1 MRSSYFLIILI
12 LTVFSCNW
20 TIKSTH
26 HDAIARVNSTFLTKD
41 KIDAGLFDGLS
52 VQDSL
57 IQIQNIINDWAT
69 QQLLQDGALL
79 NLEAQKQKE
88 FETLVKDYKRDLL
101 TSAYLEAMTKQNLDT
116 IISNQELELAYKQN
130 KDLFYLKEDLIKLRY
145 INHNLSMSNS
155 NDVKRRF
162 KRYNAEDRAIL
173 DTISLQFNSFFLND
187 SVWINSNQVISKIGP
202 LQKGFN
208 KVLLKKQ
215 NFIQLKDSLGLYLMQ
230 VKDVLEI
237 GQQAPLAYVTPTLK
251 QIIINKRKLKLVN
264 QLKSEIVNDCLLY
277 TSPSPRDNKASRMPS
292 SA

>member
-12 LTVFSCNW
+12 LTVFSCDW

-26 HDAIARVNSTFLTKD
+26 QDAIARVNSTFLTKD

-57 IQIQNIINDWAT
+57 IQIQNIINDWAS

-130 KDLFYLKEDLIKLRY
+130 KELFYLKEDLIKLRY

-155 NDVKRRF
+155 NEIKRRF

-264 QLKSEIVNDCLLY
+264 KLKSEIVNDAL
-277 TSPSPRDNKASRMPS
+277 RNKKFEIYE
-292 SA
+292 

>member
-12 LTVFSCNW
+12 LIVFSCDW

-26 HDAIARVNSTFLTKD
+26 QDAIARVNSTFLTKD

-101 TSAYLEAMTKQNLDT
+101 TSAYLEAITKQNLDT
-116 IISNQELELAYKQN
+116 IISNQELELAYNQN
-130 KDLFYLKEDLIKLRY
+130 KELFYLKEDLIKLRY

-155 NDVKRRF
+155 NEIKRRF
-162 KRYNAEDRAIL
+162 KRYNADDRAIL

-215 NFIQLKDSLGLYLMQ
+215 NFIQLKDSLGLYLMH
-230 VKDVLEI
+230 VKDVLEV

-264 QLKSEIVNDCLLY
+264 QLKSEIVNDAL
-277 TSPSPRDNKASRMPS
+277 RNKKFEIYE
-292 SA
+292 

>member
-12 LTVFSCNW
+12 LTVFSCDW
-20 TIKSTH
+20 TIKSNH
-26 HDAIARVNSTFLTKD
+26 QDAIARVNSTFLTKD

-130 KDLFYLKEDLIKLRY
+130 KELFYLKEDLIKLRY

-155 NDVKRRF
+155 NEIKRRF

-230 VKDVLEI
+230 VKDVLEV

-264 QLKSEIVNDCLLY
+264 QLKSEIVNDAL
-277 TSPSPRDNKASRMPS
+277 RNKKFEIYE
-292 SA
+292 

>member
-12 LTVFSCNW
+12 LTIFSCDW

-26 HDAIARVNSTFLTKD
+26 QDAIARVNSTFLTKD
-41 KIDAGLFDGLS
+41 KIDIGLFDGLS
-52 VQDSL
+52 LQDSL

-69 QQLLQDGALL
+69 QQLLHDGALL

-116 IISNQELELAYKQN
+116 IISNHELELAYKQN
-130 KDLFYLKEDLIKLRY
+130 KELFNLKEDLIKLRY
-145 INHNLSMSNS
+145 VNHNLNMSNS
-155 NDVKRRF
+155 NEIKRRF

-230 VKDVLEI
+230 VKDVLEK

-264 QLKSEIVNDCLLY
+264 QLKSEIVNDAL
-277 TSPSPRDNKASRMPS
+277 RNKKFEIYE
-292 SA
+292 

>member
-12 LTVFSCNW
+12 LTVFSCDW
-20 TIKSTH
+20 TIKSNH
-26 HDAIARVNSTFLTKD
+26 QDAIARVNSTFLTKD
-41 KIDAGLFDGLS
+41 KIDVGLFDGLS
-52 VQDSL
+52 VQDSI

-116 IISNQELELAYKQN
+116 IISNHELELAYEQN
-130 KDLFYLKEDLIKLRY
+130 KELFYLKEDLIKLRY

-155 NDVKRRF
+155 NEIKRRF

-208 KVLLKKQ
+208 KFLLKKQ

-264 QLKSEIVNDCLLY
+264 QLKSEIVNDAL
-277 TSPSPRDNKASRMPS
+277 RNKKFEIYE
-292 SA
+292 

>member
-1 MRSSYFLIILI
+1 MRSIYFIILI
-12 LTVFSCNW
+12 LTVFSCDW

-26 HDAIARVNSTFLTKD
+26 KDAIARVNSTFLTKEE
-41 KIDAGLFDGLS
+41 IDVGLFDGLS
-52 VQDSL
+52 IQDSL

-69 QQLLQDGALL
+69 QQLLQDGALV
-79 NLEAQKQKE
+79 NLEAQKLKE

-116 IISNQELELAYKQN
+116 TISNHELELAYKQN
-130 KDLFYLKEDLIKLRY
+130 KELFYLKEDLIKLRY
-145 INHNLSMSNS
+145 INHNLNMSNS
-155 NDVKRRF
+155 NEIKRRF

-208 KVLLKKQ
+208 KFLLKKQ

-264 QLKSEIVNDCLLY
+264 QLKSEIVNDAL
-277 TSPSPRDNKASRMPS
+277 RNKKFEIYE
-292 SA
+292 

>member
-12 LTVFSCNW
+12 LTIFSCDW

-26 HDAIARVNSTFLTKD
+26 QDAIARVNSTFLTKD
-41 KIDAGLFDGLS
+41 KIDVGLFDGLS

-69 QQLLQDGALL
+69 QQLLHDGALL

-116 IISNQELELAYKQN
+116 IISNHELELAYKQN
-130 KDLFYLKEDLIKLRY
+130 KELFNLKEDLIKLRY
-145 INHNLSMSNS
+145 VNHNLNMSNS
-155 NDVKRRF
+155 NEIKRRF

-230 VKDVLEI
+230 VKDVLEK

-264 QLKSEIVNDCLLY
+264 QLKSEIVNDAL
-277 TSPSPRDNKASRMPS
+277 RNKKFEIYE
-292 SA
+292 

>member
-130 KDLFYLKEDLIKLRY
+130 KELFYLKEDLIKLRY

-264 QLKSEIVNDCLLY
+264 QLKSEIVNDAL
-277 TSPSPRDNKASRMPS
+277 RNKKFEIYE
-292 SA
+292 

>member
-12 LTVFSCNW
+12 LTVFSCDW

-26 HDAIARVNSTFLTKD
+26 QDAIARVNSTFLTKD

-88 FETLVKDYKRDLL
+88 FETLVKDYKTDLL

-116 IISNQELELAYKQN
+116 IISNQELKIAYKQN
-130 KDLFYLKEDLIKLRY
+130 KELFYLKEDLIKLRY

-155 NDVKRRF
+155 NEIKRRF

-237 GQQAPLAYVTPTLK
+237 GQPAPLAYVTPTLK

-264 QLKSEIVNDCLLY
+264 QLKSEIVNDAL
-277 TSPSPRDNKASRMPS
+277 RNKKFEIYE
-292 SA
+292 

>member
-12 LTVFSCNW
+12 LTVFSCDW

-26 HDAIARVNSTFLTKD
+26 QDAIARVNSTFLTKD

-130 KDLFYLKEDLIKLRY
+130 KELFYLKEDLIKLRY

-155 NDVKRRF
+155 NEIKRRF

-173 DTISLQFNSFFLND
+173 DTISLKFNSFFLND

-264 QLKSEIVNDCLLY
+264 QLKIEIVNDAL
-277 TSPSPRDNKASRMPS
+277 RNKKFEIYE
-292 SA
+292 

>member
-1 MRSSYFLIILI
+1 M
-12 LTVFSCNW
+12 TVFSCDW

-26 HDAIARVNSTFLTKD
+26 KDAIARVNSTFLTKEE
-41 KIDAGLFDGLS
+41 IDLGLFDGLS
-52 VQDSL
+52 IQDSL

-69 QQLLQDGALL
+69 QQLLQDGALV
-79 NLEAQKQKE
+79 NLEAQKLKE

-116 IISNQELELAYKQN
+116 IISNHELELAYKQN
-130 KDLFYLKEDLIKLRY
+130 KELFYLKEDLIKLRY

-155 NDVKRRF
+155 NEIKRRF

-264 QLKSEIVNDCLLY
+264 QLKSEIVNDAL
-277 TSPSPRDNKASRMPS
+277 RNKKFEIYE
-292 SA
+292 